1 MQAPQQFKA
10 YRTFQEDGVIRSRF
24 VEMAPADLDPGDV
37 LVKTK
42 YSTINYKDALSYNGA
57 GKIMRKYP
65 TVAGIDMAGTVE
77 TSADP
82 RFRHGDKV
90 IVHAYDMGVAH
101 DGGYAEYARVPADW
115 VVRRSPDMTAFE
127 AMTLGT
133 AGYTAALAI
142 ELMQHN
148 GLKPANGPVI
158 VNGATGGVGSVAI
171 DILSKLGYHVV
182 ALTGKADEETYL
194 RSIGAAEIMDRQSLD
209 LSKIR
214 PLDKATW
221 AGAVDNLGGD
231 VLAWMLSTMKQ
242 WGTVASVGLA
252 ADAKL
257 NTTVMPFILRGVQLL
272 GINSSE
278 GAMPLRQKLWDRLAN
293 EWKPSRV
300 QAKVRT
306 IDFAELPSHFDAFLK
321 GMIRGRTVV
330 RIGADLVGN

>member
-1 MQAPQQFKA
+1 MQPVQHFKA

-24 VEMAPADLDPGDV
+24 VEMAPNELDPGDV
-37 LVKTK
+37 LVRTK

-101 DGGYAEYARVPADW
+101 DGGYAEYARVPGDW

-133 AGYTAALAI
+133 AGYTAALAV

-148 GLKPANGPVI
+148 GLKPENGPVI

-182 ALTGKADEETYL
+182 ALTGKAEEETYL
-194 RSIGAAEIMDRQSLD
+194 RSIGATEIMARQDLD
-209 LSKIR
+209 LSSVK
-214 PLDKATW
+214 PLAKATW

-252 ADAKL
+252 ADARL
-257 NTTVMPFILRGVQLL
+257 NTTVMPLILRGVALL

-278 GAMPLRQKLWDRLAN
+278 NPMAMRQKLWDRLARD
-293 EWKPSRV
+293 WKPSRV

-306 IDFAELPSHFDAFLK
+306 IDFDELPTHFDAFLK

-330 RIGADLVGN
+330 RIGADPVGN

>member
-257 NTTVMPFILRGVQLL
+257 HTTVMPFILRGVQLL

>member
-24 VEMAPADLDPGDV
+24 VDMSIDELDHGEV
-37 LVKTK
+37 IIRTK

-77 TSADP
+77 TSADA
-82 RFRHGDKV
+82 RFKHGDKV
-90 IVHAYDMGVAH
+90 IVHAYDVGVAH
-101 DGGYAEYARVPADW
+101 DGGYAEYVRVPGDW
-115 VVRRSPDMTAFE
+115 VVKRSPNMTAFE

-133 AGYTAALAI
+133 AGFTAAQAI

-148 GLKPANGPVI
+148 GLTPRSGPVI
-158 VNGATGGVGSVAI
+158 VDGATGGVGSVAI
-171 DILSKLGYHVV
+171 DILAKLGYHVV
-182 ALTGKADEETYL
+182 ALTGKEKEGDYL
-194 RSIGAAEIMDRQSLD
+194 RSIGAAEVVLRQSLD
-209 LSKIR
+209 LTKIR
-214 PLDKATW
+214 PLEKATW
-221 AGAVDNLGGD
+221 AGAIDNLGGD
-231 VLAWMLSTMKQ
+231 VLAWMLANMKQ
-242 WGTVASVGLA
+242 GGTVASVGLA
-252 ADAKL
+252 ADSRL
-257 NTTVMPFILRGVQLL
+257 TTTVMPFILRGVQLL

-278 GAMPLRQKLWDRLAN
+278 GTMPLRQKLWDRLAN

-306 IDFAELPSHFDAFLK
+306 IDFDELPSHFDAFLK

-330 RIGADLVGN
+330 RIGADAVGN